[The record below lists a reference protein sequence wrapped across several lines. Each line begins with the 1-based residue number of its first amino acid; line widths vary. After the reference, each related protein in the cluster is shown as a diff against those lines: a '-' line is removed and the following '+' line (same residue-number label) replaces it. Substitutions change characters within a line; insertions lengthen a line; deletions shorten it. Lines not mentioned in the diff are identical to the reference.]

1 MSAPPLIAHVVHHF
15 DTGGLE
21 NGMVNLLNRIP
32 PERFRHAVI
41 CLDGFSDYRL
51 RITNPAVEFF
61 ALGKRPGHDFGLHLR
76 LARLL
81 RRLRPDL
88 VHTRNLSALEGQFVA
103 AACGVR
109 ARVHGEHGRDVFDLL
124 GRNRKYNLLRRL
136 ARPFVH
142 RYIAVSRDLAR
153 WLEETVGVAGAR
165 ITQIYNGVDVERF
178 RPREDVRPRLG
189 PPGLTAQDI
198 VVGSIGRM
206 AQVKDF
212 PSLVKA
218 FARVLALRP
227 ELRGR
232 LWLFLIGEGP
242 TRQICARLAAELG
255 VADRVWLPGNRTDTP
270 ALLQAMDVF
279 VLPSL
284 GEGISNTIL
293 EAMASALPVI
303 ATRVGGNPELVEEG
317 ATGRLVAPGQPEELA
332 CALLEYLDDPA
343 RRRREGAQARAR
355 VQAHFSLEA
364 MVRGYLGVYDE
375 VLARCAFLSTARDAG
390 RG

>member
-1 MSAPPLIAHVVHHF
+1 VSAPPLIAHVVHHF

-32 PERFRHAVI
+32 PERYRHAVI

-61 ALGKRPGHDFGLHLR
+61 ALGKRPGQDFGLYLR

-81 RRLRPDL
+81 RRLQPDL
-88 VHTRNLSALEGQFVA
+88 VHTRNLSALEGQFIA

-109 ARVHGEHGRDVFDLL
+109 ARVHGEHGRDVFDLA

-136 ARPFVH
+136 ARPFVD
-142 RYIAVSRDLAR
+142 RYITVSRDLAR
-153 WLEETVGVAGAR
+153 WLADTIGVAPAR
-165 ITQIYNGVDVERF
+165 IRQIYNGVDVERF
-178 RPREDVRPRLG
+178 QPRLG
-189 PPGLTAQDI
+189 ARPVIGPAAIAPEDL
-198 VVGSIGRM
+198 VVGSLGRM
-206 AQVKDF
+206 AEVKDF
-212 PSLVKA
+212 PSLIKA
-218 FARVLALRP
+218 FAQVLALRP
-227 ELRGR
+227 PLRGR

-242 TRQICARLAAELG
+242 TRQTCARLAAELG

-270 ALLQAMDVF
+270 TLLKAMDVF

-317 ATGRLVAPGQPEELA
+317 LTGRLVAPGRPEELA
-332 CALLEYLDDPA
+332 RALLEYLDDPA
-343 RRRREGAQARAR
+343 RRAREGAQARAR

-375 VLARCAFLSTARDAG
+375 VLARRAFLPAAREAG